1 MLEICSL
8 VLWRDA
14 NKKCVSVCVRVGEG
28 VENQGVDEVEKQK
41 SMVAEGGWCVQVVC
55 TPKLF

>member
-28 VENQGVDEVEKQK
+28 VENQEVDEVEKQK
-41 SMVAEGGWCVQVVC
+41 SMVAEGG
-55 TPKLF
+55 